1 MDLDAQNKLGLFVQ
15 AATLMTVASGADEN
29 IETLLKSLNKAYP
42 RFSEGHLLA
51 AVFYRRIE
59 VHDLSTS
66 AMNLAQRFIGE
77 QVIEYKNSIVI
88 KRIRNLD

>member
-15 AATLMTVASGADEN
+15 AATLMTMSSSADDD
-29 IETLLKSLNKAYP
+29 IETLLKSLNTEYP

-59 VHDLSTS
+59 IHDFSKS
-66 AMNLAQRFIGE
+66 SENLAQQFISE
-77 QVIEYKNSIVI
+77 QVIKCTITIVI
-88 KRIRNLD
+88 KRKRN